1 MKLTKFELKNFR
13 GYQKATINFENFS
26 TIVGINDAG
35 KSTIFEA
42 LDIFF
47 NNAKFDG
54 SDRNIKHPDQSVE
67 LIAHFSELPATIKI
81 ETVDTDIK
89 SEFLTCDNEFVL
101 KKVFE
106 TKSSKFSE
114 FVVASMPD
122 VENIEKIHSLK
133 IKDLRQK
140 ILNLNIELQ
149 DVDKRVS
156 SELRHAIFENLQ
168 KNNKLVIKDVELKS
182 EDGKSISESL
192 HKELPFYQLFK
203 ADRENSDGDN
213 EVQDP
218 IKAIV
223 KSTLSTNIELQK
235 KLTEVFEQVKLEVTK
250 STDATLDLLQSMN
263 TDLAN
268 TLSADFA
275 SPKWESLFKPS
286 LSTDESIP
294 LNKRGSGVR
303 RLVLLNF
310 FRAEAERRFEQSS
323 AANIGN
329 IIYAFEEPETALH
342 PKFQRMLLDSFEDMV
357 NTPGVQIMITT
368 HSPEIAKSVPSTGVS
383 LVKRDNIGDAHI
395 CSGQDAISNIVEQ
408 LGLMPDIKLY
418 DDQLKV
424 LVVLEGHTDVKY
436 FENAYKSLSKKSP
449 AEQNKVA
456 FMFGGGKAI
465 VQYLNLNYIKQL
477 DLKKK
482 IVLVDGDQSGS
493 KDLEKIGNDAYKIQL
508 KKSTIEFYLPYDN
521 IQKIVNKSKQ
531 LSLECS
537 VEDFNIGADHSK
549 FSSGIKRILERFNVY
564 SDYDVN
570 DLPKDNLSEITRIV
584 SEIDSF
590 I

>member
-1 MKLTKFELKNFR
+1 MKLTRLDLKNFR
-13 GYQKATINFENFS
+13 GYQEATISFENFS
-26 TIVGINDAG
+26 TIVGINDSG

-47 NNAKFDG
+47 NNTKFDG
-54 SDRNIKHPDQSVE
+54 FDRNIKHPDQNVE
-67 LIAHFSELPATIKI
+67 LIAHFSELPETIKI
-81 ETVDTDIK
+81 ESVDTDIK

-114 FVVASMPD
+114 FVIAKMPD
-122 VENIEKIHSLK
+122 VDGIEKIHSLK
-133 IKDLRQK
+133 IKELKQK
-140 ILNLNIELQ
+140 VLNLDIELQ

-156 SELRHAIFENLQ
+156 SELRHAIFKKLQEN
-168 KNNKLVIKDVELKS
+168 NSLVIKDVELKS

-223 KSTLSTNIELQK
+223 KSTLSTNIELQN

-250 STDATLDLLQSMN
+250 STDATLNLLKNMN

-268 TLSADFA
+268 TLNADFTA
-275 SPKWESLFKPS
+275 PKWESLFKPS

-310 FRAEAERRFEQSS
+310 FRAEAKRRLAQNSN
-323 AANIGN
+323 ANVGN

-342 PKFQRMLLDSFEDMV
+342 PKFQRILLDSFEDMIS
-357 NTPGVQIMITT
+357 TPGVQIMITT
-368 HSPEIAKSVPSTGVS
+368 HSPEIAKSVPSKGVS
-383 LVKRDNIGDAHI
+383 LVKSDIIGDAHI
-395 CSGQDAISNIVEQ
+395 CSGHEAISSIVEQ

-418 DDQLKV
+418 DDQLEV
-424 LVVLEGHTDVKY
+424 LVILEGHTDVKY
-436 FENAYKSLSKKSP
+436 FENAYKALSKKSLN
-449 AEQNKVA
+449 EQNKVA

-465 VQYLNLNYIKQL
+465 IQYLNLNYIKQL
-477 DLKKK
+477 HLKKK
-482 IVLVDGDQSGS
+482 IVIVDGDQSGS
-493 KDLEKIGNDAYKIQL
+493 KDLEKIGSDAHKIQL
-508 KKSTIEFYLPYDN
+508 KKSTIEFYLPYKN
-521 IQKIVNKSKQ
+521 IQEIVDKSKQ

-537 VEDFNIGADHSK
+537 VEEFNIGADHSK
-549 FSSGIKRILERFNVY
+549 FNSGIKRILERFNAY
-564 SDYDVN
+564 SDYDIS
-570 DLPKDNLSEITRIV
+570 DLPQDNLLEITGIV
-584 SEIDSF
+584 TEIDSF